1 MRTAHVDRHEKTVV
15 GIHAKSSDSSFFSLI
30 YILSLCRKEDIDMK
44 QKVLTWLMIVT
55 AIIGIV
61 TNVLRISIYK
71 EELK

>member
-1 MRTAHVDRHEKTVV
+1 
-15 GIHAKSSDSSFFSLI
+15 
-30 YILSLCRKEDIDMK
+30 MK

-61 TNVLRISIYK
+61 ANVLRISIYK

>member
-1 MRTAHVDRHEKTVV
+1 MLIGMWRRWLESTLKAL
-15 GIHAKSSDSSFFSLI
+15 ALLFFSLN

-55 AIIGIV
+55 VIIGIV
-61 TNVLRISIYK
+61 ANVLRISIYK